1 MQNLFFRNAPSI
13 FVVLGT
19 IYGLMLYVNIPRGGT
34 EAIFVATSIMLGY
47 FIYSGK
53 VIQQLY
59 EKAYT
64 DGLTGLKSRAGFDEP
79 MKEKRKGPTGA
90 ISSLLMVDVDDFK
103 AINDE
108 YGHPAGDVALK
119 SLAAI
124 LRKTVRDKDNVFR
137 WGGDEFVVILPDAS
151 PEVVTIV
158 AERIRAAVENFGL
171 YSLTVSIGI
180 ATIINDNVGA
190 ALAEADKAMYE
201 AKKLKNSIATCKED
215 PNRLIMTPQ
224 NCLQAESSADVIWV
238 Q

>member
-34 EAIFVATSIMLGY
+34 AAIFVATIVMLGY

-59 EKAYT
+59 EKVYT
-64 DGLTGLKSRAGFDEP
+64 DSLTGLKSRAGFEP
-79 MKEKRKGPTGA
+79 MTEKRKGPTGA

-119 SLAAI
+119 SLASI
-124 LRKTVRDKDNVFR
+124 LRKTVRDKDSVFR
-137 WGGDEFVVILPDAS
+137 WGGDEFVIILPDAS

-158 AERIRAAVENFGL
+158 AERIRAAVENYGL

-180 ATIINDNVGA
+180 AKIINDNVGA

-201 AKKLKNSIATCKED
+201 AKKLKNSVATFKED
-215 PNRLIMTPQ
+215 PARLIVNPPQ
-224 NCLQAESSADVIWV
+224 YLQKEHNADVIWV

>member
-13 FVVLGT
+13 FIVLGT
-19 IYGLMLYVNIPRGGT
+19 IYGLMLYINIPRGGN
-34 EAIFVATSIMLGY
+34 EAIFIATIIMLGY
-47 FIYSGK
+47 LVYSGK

-59 EKAYT
+59 EKVYT
-64 DGLTGLKSRAGFDEP
+64 DSLTGLKSRAGFEP
-79 MKEKRKGPTGA
+79 MKEKRKAHTGA

-119 SLAAI
+119 SLASI
-124 LRKTVRDKDNVFR
+124 LRKTVRDKDSVFR

-158 AERIRAAVENFGL
+158 AERIRAAVETYGL

-180 ATIINDNVGA
+180 AKIIDNNVGA

-201 AKKLKNSIATCKED
+201 AKELKNSVVTYRED
-215 PNRLIMTPQ
+215 PNRLNRNPQ
-224 NCLQAESSADVIWV
+224 PCLQAEHNADVIWV

>member
-59 EKAYT
+59 EKVYT
-64 DGLTGLKSRAGFDEP
+64 DSLTGLKSRAGFEP
-79 MKEKRKGPTGA
+79 MTEKRKGPSGA

-119 SLAAI
+119 SLASI
-124 LRKTVRDKDNVFR
+124 LRKTVRDKDSVFR
-137 WGGDEFVVILPDAS
+137 WGGDEFVIILPDAS

-158 AERIRAAVENFGL
+158 AERIRAAVENYGL

-180 ATIINDNVGA
+180 AKIINDNVGA

-201 AKKLKNSIATCKED
+201 AKKLKNSIATFKED
-215 PNRLIMTPQ
+215 PNRLIMNPQ
-224 NCLQAESSADVIWV
+224 NCLQTEHNADVIWI

>member
-19 IYGLMLYVNIPRGGT
+19 IYGLMLYINIPRGGT
-34 EAIFVATSIMLGY
+34 EAIFIATIVMLGY
-47 FIYSGK
+47 FFYSGK

-59 EKAYT
+59 EKVYT
-64 DGLTGLKSRAGFDEP
+64 DSLTGLKSRAGFEP
-79 MKEKRKGPTGA
+79 MKEKRKGNAGA
-90 ISSLLMVDVDDFK
+90 VSSLLMVDVDDFK
-103 AINDE
+103 AINDQN
-108 YGHPAGDVALK
+108 GHQAGDVALK

-124 LRKTVRDKDNVFR
+124 LRKTVRDKDSVFR

-158 AERIRAAVENFGL
+158 AERIRAAVETFGL
-171 YSLTVSIGI
+171 YSMTVSIGI
-180 ATIINDNVGA
+180 AKIINENVGT

-201 AKKLKNSIATCKED
+201 AKKIKNSISTYKED
-215 PNRLIMTPQ
+215 PDRLIMNPPKYSQTEH
-224 NCLQAESSADVIWV
+224 NADVIWV